1 MSPPFEEE
9 VNAINSL
16 QANLPYDLEYEKTK
30 LLGDAFK
37 NVFGKSPEVFK
48 AGRYGVGANTSE
60 IIQRLG
66 YKVDCSVVPFL
77 NMTNIQGPSFL
88 GLPDQ
93 PYWFGDNQEMLEVPL
108 TKGFAGNLN
117 MIAPPLARILLS
129 QLGEKLKFRGIA
141 SKLKLFDLIN
151 LTPEGYETED
161 LERILRSQMES
172 GQKVL
177 SLTYH
182 SSSLKI
188 DGSPY
193 VKSGSDRKEFLA
205 KIDRILSIFIHD
217 YGVRV
222 IPAINLYNELKR

>member
-151 LTPEGYETED
+151 LTPEDTK
-161 LERILRSQMES
+161 
-172 GQKVL
+172 QK
-177 SLTYH
+177 
-182 SSSLKI
+182 
-188 DGSPY
+188 
-193 VKSGSDRKEFLA
+193 
-205 KIDRILSIFIHD
+205 ILSEF
-217 YGVRV
+217 
-222 IPAINLYNELKR
+222 